1 MGFSSRRFATN
12 CFQRQ
17 IKGYLIVASCSEN
30 ASGVQGGLR
39 YEELI
44 QKTAQVWAAC
54 DVPVLEFLVPLN
66 DMKVHVGRMVQ
77 VEVAEVVAAE

>member
-1 MGFSSRRFATN
+1 MKTLL
-12 CFQRQ
+12 
-17 IKGYLIVASCSEN
+17 GYKV
-30 ASGVQGGLR
+30 V
-39 YEELI
+39 YDEELI